1 VQENRLAPFFAYLLI
16 GVPLFAPKLIAV
28 LPTGAIDGILV
39 FVGVAGLFECQ
50 LWTRIKLLF
59 REPSQFGSAPFA
71 RGVRPWRMHLYEE
84 ETERREMG
92 RREMGRRE
100 MGSKGDERIH
110 GPVYWPDHTL
120 RLFHVHVE
128 LYSTRGTR
136 VLYRA
141 LYTSSLSLPPYCT
154 RTHIS
159 NLPPH
164 KSHRRLTSV
173 IGTPSSK
180 FSASRSAGR

>member
-1 VQENRLAPFFAYLLI
+1 MQENRLAPFFAYLLI

-84 ETERREMG
+84 ENGKKRDGGEERWGIREMGRKEMG
-92 RREMGRRE
+92 RREMGRKEMLRKE
-100 MGSKGDERIH
+100 MGPKGDERIH
-110 GPVYWPDHTL
+110 WPVYWPDHTL
-120 RLFHVHVE
+120 RLLLQTWNNTIQPMVLE
-128 LYSTRGTR
+128 YSIPRSHR
-136 VLYRA
+136 CPCLDRP
-141 LYTSSLSLPPYCT
+141 SLSLPLIVT
-154 RTHIS
+154 RTH
-159 NLPPH
+159 
-164 KSHRRLTSV
+164 
-173 IGTPSSK
+173 
-180 FSASRSAGR
+180 F